1 MYNPKTNYM
10 KKTLLALLLTTINL
24 SAQTVL
30 LDEKIDKENSPGFFQ
45 YLPISKKI
53 VFCVTSKSKGNSA
66 FTLDANGKKT
76 FLYENDTRRYSNF
89 SRTEKSYLT
98 SDPKDQ
104 GWTPD
109 YNLILDNKEQLVTK
123 DKFKDLNFKYFGVYN
138 TNNIYDA
145 SGYVNSLYGSFNDLY
160 ILGFTNAENSWRIK
174 SLEKDDIYLEV
185 IEIKSNTKKRVQLEK
200 PDFTLLKGDQF
211 AKAYY
216 DASFAC
222 KLNNNENF
230 DLITKSL
237 SADRQRTI
245 LYKATYDFE
254 GKKIK
259 TQPFILQLNNKY
271 FITSTNG
278 GGEKYDTSTQSM
290 QSTRFMNNS
299 YALDVLSINNYYEDR
314 ENGDMYIYG
323 LFSDQDPNKVKG
335 KSSPKGFYVFKFDK
349 NGNKLWES
357 INNIDSKEYFEK
369 VRFSS
374 DFQVNLVEYN
384 KDLIFSASVN
394 SFTEFTNAAII
405 DKKSGSVLKSSFIEY
420 NNNFSHGKY
429 SYFISQTYDC
439 KELKNKT
446 FSQVGFAAVSI
457 NPKVMEYLKSVPEK
471 GNRLYFETLYSDEG
485 VWLVETDNKKYYKVL
500 LFKE

>member
-1 MYNPKTNYM
+1 
-10 KKTLLALLLTTINL
+10 
-24 SAQTVL
+24 
-30 LDEKIDKENSPGFFQ
+30 
-45 YLPISKKI
+45 
-53 VFCVTSKSKGNSA
+53 
-66 FTLDANGKKT
+66 
-76 FLYENDTRRYSNF
+76 
-89 SRTEKSYLT
+89 
-98 SDPKDQ
+98 
-104 GWTPD
+104 
-109 YNLILDNKEQLVTK
+109 
-123 DKFKDLNFKYFGVYN
+123 
-138 TNNIYDA
+138 
-145 SGYVNSLYGSFNDLY
+145 
-160 ILGFTNAENSWRIK
+160 
-174 SLEKDDIYLEV
+174 
-185 IEIKSNTKKRVQLEK
+185 
-200 PDFTLLKGDQF
+200 
-211 AKAYY
+211 
-216 DASFAC
+216 
-222 KLNNNENF
+222 
-230 DLITKSL
+230 
-237 SADRQRTI
+237 
-245 LYKATYDFE
+245 
-254 GKKIK
+254 
-259 TQPFILQLNNKY
+259 
-271 FITSTNG
+271 
-278 GGEKYDTSTQSM
+278 
-290 QSTRFMNNS
+290 MNNS